1 MTWQTDAFQSNA
13 FQIAGGVTGD
23 VDYTLDADPGSYLV
37 TGYSADLFYSGAR
50 RFAGGRNYII
60 KGRKYYNL
68 TNEELAYLISRD
80 LIDYT
85 REEIKVTY
93 KNKKPHRIPKTAWD
107 SLQET
112 LAKLESMA
120 PEPIDD
126 DEEAI
131 LLLM

>member
-1 MTWQTDAFQSNA
+1 MSTAFQPNAFQLDAFQV
-13 FQIAGGVTGD
+13 AGGVTGD
-23 VDYTLDADPGSYLV
+23 VDYTLDIDPGSYLV
-37 TGYSADLFYSGAR
+37 TGYSVDLFYPGS
-50 RFAGGRNYII
+50 FAGGRNYII

-68 TNEELAYLISRD
+68 TNEELAYLISRE

-85 REEIKVTY
+85 REDIKVTY

-112 LAKLESMA
+112 LKRLETLD
-120 PEPIDD
+120 PIEDD

-131 LLLM
+131 LLLL